1 MIDEKYQ
8 AHLGMLESTVKII
21 EKMGIRI
28 VEMQDRHVKVMLPYE
43 PNINHIGSVYAGSLF
58 SVGEYIGGPLY
69 FASFDTTR
77 FYPIVKAVSIQ
88 FKRMAVTNMTVEAT
102 LSKADVDA
110 IQAEAEAKG
119 KADWKMDLEIKDQ
132 SGTVCCLLQGVWQLR
147 IMNEGE
153 IKLIQSSSDTG
164 TR

>member
-8 AHLGMLESTVKII
+8 VHIGMLESTVKII

-43 PNINHIGSVYAGSLF
+43 PNINHIGSIYAGSLF
-58 SVGEYIGGPLY
+58 SVGEYIGGPMY

-77 FYPIVKAVSIQ
+77 FYPIVKSVNIQ
-88 FKRMAVTNMTVEAT
+88 FKRLAVTDMTVEAT
-102 LSKADVDA
+102 LSKAEVDA

-132 SGTVCCLLQGVWQLR
+132 AGTICCLLQGVWQLR
-147 IMNEGE
+147 PLSETV
-153 IKLIQSSSDTG
+153 IKK
-164 TR
+164 

>member
-1 MIDEKYQ
+1 
-8 AHLGMLESTVKII
+8 MLESTVKII

-77 FYPIVKAVSIQ
+77 FYPIVKAVNIQ
-88 FKRMAVTNMTVEAT
+88 FKRMAVTDMTVEAT

-119 KADWKMDLEIKDQ
+119 KADWKMNLEIKDQ
-132 SGTVCCLLQGVWQLR
+132 AGTVCCLLQGVWQLR
-147 IMNEGE
+147 PMSETV
-153 IKLIQSSSDTG
+153 IKK
-164 TR
+164 

>member
-8 AHLGMLESTVKII
+8 ANLGMLESTVKII

-77 FYPIVKAVSIQ
+77 FYPIVKAVNIQ
-88 FKRMAVTNMTVEAT
+88 FKRLAVTNMTVEAT

-119 KADWKMDLEIKDQ
+119 KADWKMNLEIKDQ
-132 SGTVCCLLQGVWQLR
+132 AGTVCCLLQGVWQLR

-153 IKLIQSSSDTG
+153 IKK
-164 TR
+164 

>member
-8 AHLGMLESTVKII
+8 ANLGMLESTVKII

-77 FYPIVKAVSIQ
+77 FYPIVKAVNIQ

-119 KADWKMDLEIKDQ
+119 KADWKMNLEIKDQ
-132 SGTVCCLLQGVWQLR
+132 AGTVCCLLQGVWQLR
-147 IMNEGE
+147 IMNEGD
-153 IKLIQSSSDTG
+153 IKK
-164 TR
+164 